1 MCDVLPMPSR
11 LPRLLA
17 AISLAVTALALTH
30 ACSQQSPDKEAAP
43 PSAAAPESTAQFGD
57 GPQPSATV
65 TVVTTGT
72 TAPKKNVVLADGRHP
87 GFIKA
92 VGDDAVS
99 MDLVE
104 FLTGDAAAKAWQE
117 RYPDSE
123 QDSPDNDYFIVND
136 NKKLRKL
143 PFAPSVVVK
152 VVGDTGPEATK
163 SIAVTGLEKYF
174 GELLDDTM
182 FWFTVQQGKVT
193 KIEQQFLP

>member
-1 MCDVLPMPSR
+1 MPSR

-17 AISLAVTALALTH
+17 AIGLAVLVPVFAT
-30 ACSQQSPDKEAAP
+30 ACSRQSPEQKAAP
-43 PSAAAPESTAQFGD
+43 PSAAVPESTAQFGD
-57 GPQPSATV
+57 GPEPSATV
-65 TVVTTGT
+65 TPVATGT
-72 TAPKKNVVLADGRHP
+72 KAPKKDVVLADGRHP

-92 VGDDAVS
+92 VGDDAVA

-117 RYPDSE
+117 KYPDSE
-123 QDSPDNDYFIVND
+123 QNSPDNDYFIVND

-143 PFAPSVVVK
+143 PFAPSFVVK
-152 VVGDTGPEATK
+152 VVGDTGPGATK
-163 SIAVTGLEKYF
+163 TIAVTGLEEHF

-182 FWFTVQQGKVT
+182 FWFTVQQGEVT